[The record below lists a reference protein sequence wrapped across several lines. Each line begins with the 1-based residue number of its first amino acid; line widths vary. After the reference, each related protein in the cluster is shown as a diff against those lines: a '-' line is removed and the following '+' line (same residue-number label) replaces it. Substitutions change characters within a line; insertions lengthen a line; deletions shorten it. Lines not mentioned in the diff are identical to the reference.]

1 MDISPKAYFKKVEEI
16 PIEYLVKNDIKVVI
30 LDVDNTLIDYTQ
42 QLSPNIIKWVENVKL
57 QNIRLYI
64 LSNTNK
70 RRKVEK
76 VAGILDIPY
85 RYFGM
90 KPLKIGFEKIR
101 KKLNIEPQ
109 NIAVVG
115 DQVFT
120 DILGGNRCNMHTILI
135 EPINEKDYWYTAWKR
150 PIENKIKQKMID
162 REER

>member
-16 PIEYLVKNDIKVVI
+16 PIEYLVKNNIKVVI

-90 KPLKIGFEKIR
+90 KPLK
-101 KKLNIEPQ
+101 
-109 NIAVVG
+109 
-115 DQVFT
+115 
-120 DILGGNRCNMHTILI
+120 NRI
-135 EPINEKDYWYTAWKR
+135 
-150 PIENKIKQKMID
+150 
-162 REER
+162 

>member
-16 PIEYLVKNDIKVVI
+16 PIEYLVKNNIKVVI

-85 RYFGM
+85 RYFDM

>member
-1 MDISPKAYFKKVEEI
+1 
-16 PIEYLVKNDIKVVI
+16 
-30 LDVDNTLIDYTQ
+30 
-42 QLSPNIIKWVENVKL
+42 
-57 QNIRLYI
+57 
-64 LSNTNK
+64 
-70 RRKVEK
+70 
-76 VAGILDIPY
+76 
-85 RYFGM
+85 M

-150 PIENKIKQKMID
+150 TISWLNMNLPVYLIQ
-162 REER
+162 

>member
-1 MDISPKAYFKKVEEI
+1 
-16 PIEYLVKNDIKVVI
+16 
-30 LDVDNTLIDYTQ
+30 
-42 QLSPNIIKWVENVKL
+42 
-57 QNIRLYI
+57 
-64 LSNTNK
+64 
-70 RRKVEK
+70 
-76 VAGILDIPY
+76 
-85 RYFGM
+85 M
-90 KPLKIGFEKIR
+90 KKIR